1 MVTVESIIRIASYLT
16 KVHHTKGRIRVRVS
30 PKIKDESKSSGITI
44 EDIKRLPE
52 KISGIKSIKIN
63 KAIGSITVMYD
74 NELFPYELWE
84 DLLAQRNLEE
94 ISKILTQLE
103 KEVV

>member
-1 MVTVESIIRIASYLT
+1 MVTVDSIIKISSYLT

-30 PKIKDESKSSGITI
+30 KKIKEESKQSGITI
-44 EDIKRLPE
+44 EDIQNLPN
-52 KISGIKSIKIN
+52 KINGINSLKIN

-74 NELFPYELWE
+74 NHIFPYHLWE
-84 DLLAQRNLEE
+84 DLLSQTNLEE
-94 ISKILTQLE
+94 ISKILSDLE